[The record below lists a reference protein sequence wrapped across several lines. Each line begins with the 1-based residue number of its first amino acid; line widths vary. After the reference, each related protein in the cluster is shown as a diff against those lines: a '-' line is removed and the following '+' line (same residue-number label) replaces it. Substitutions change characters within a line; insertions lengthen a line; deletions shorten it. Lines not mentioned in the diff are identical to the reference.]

1 MLEQPLLV
9 SNQDDLERL
18 YQRIAEIDYLEW
30 VRQQRPICM
39 HASYKLEAQ
48 FNLVSSYNDLKVK
61 VKYKIKIH
69 PVSLFIC
76 QNFDFIIIVRYIA
89 AK

>member
-1 MLEQPLLV
+1 
-9 SNQDDLERL
+9 
-18 YQRIAEIDYLEW
+18 
-30 VRQQRPICM
+30 M